1 MTLRGSTI
9 ALLKTFACAA
19 FAFALVLLPP
29 SASHASSNMH
39 DSHHTVSDRADH
51 SGMDH
56 GAAAVT
62 QPECGALASSDG
74 KDHVGGKCCSGICS
88 SVVLGEAATVFARQS
103 TSGRYLPLNPQ
114 MNSVEQSGFLRPPQF
129 LI

>member
-1 MTLRGSTI
+1 
-9 ALLKTFACAA
+9 
-19 FAFALVLLPP
+19 
-29 SASHASSNMH
+29 MH
-39 DSHHTVSDRADH
+39 GTQQTVSDNADH

-56 GAAAVT
+56 SAVAAV
-62 QPECGALASSDG
+62 QAECGTVVSSDS

-88 SVVLGEAATVFARQS
+88 SVVLGETGTVFARQS
-103 TSGRYLPLNPQ
+103 TSGGYLPLNPQ